1 MKLLCCRRATAIAL
15 HSYIASFPGNAA
27 VAGRAVLA
35 VQRQIL
41 TRATRHSVTR
51 ALALAVVVGACVVL
65 APATADAQGDS
76 LPLVARADSRLVSTD
91 TVTAMTGSGLS
102 TASRRELR
110 ALNAIL
116 DAGLPSADMKL
127 GQMPSF
133 QSLNPSMVSRSGLMT
148 RPYVLPRPGWSVL
161 VTTSYANVI
170 EHDFNAESRHL
181 LDAEVARAEVEV
193 RRDLSSR
200 VWIGG
205 AVGALSSFA
214 GRFDGFLDWYHDL
227 IGFPMWERDLR
238 PSNTYADT
246 LVIANRTV
254 RGSSSGGTALSDVRL
269 EGGYRW
275 SPDLQTVVSLTV
287 PTAPSSNLDHRG
299 VVTASVIQTLRGRL
313 GERMVMEFSGGGGY
327 SARTGAMSEMQR
339 RWHAG
344 GSFSTRLRLTGGHAL
359 YGIVFYHSAPYFETG
374 LRTQDSGEL
383 STDFGYIFRTR
394 DGREVR
400 IGMTE
405 DIYRLD
411 HGVDVGLRVSVMW

>member
-1 MKLLCCRRATAIAL
+1 MRLLCCGRTTANSL
-15 HSYIASFPGNAA
+15 HSYIASFVGNAT
-27 VAGRAVLA
+27 VAGRAVSA
-35 VQRQIL
+35 VQQQML
-41 TRATRHSVTR
+41 TRSKRPGTLRSV
-51 ALALAVVVGACVVL
+51 AAAVVAGACVVFI
-65 APATADAQGDS
+65 PAAVYAQGDS
-76 LPLVARADSRLVSTD
+76 HPLVARADRTLVSPD
-91 TVTAMTGSGLS
+91 TTAAVSPSGLS

-110 ALNAIL
+110 ALNAIIE
-116 DAGLPSADMKL
+116 AGLPSADMKL

-170 EHDFNAESRHL
+170 EHDFTAESRHL

-193 RRDLSSR
+193 RRDVSSR
-200 VWIGG
+200 VWVGG

-246 LVIANRTV
+246 LVIANRAI

-287 PTAPSSNLDHRG
+287 PTAPASNLDHRG

-374 LRTQDSGEL
+374 LQTKDSGEL